1 MARKGGRQR
10 VPIPRTPPQGY
21 THHIAWNAN
30 GLAAPHPAPGEH
42 RADNSSGSGGENSP
56 GAGRPGESPG
66 RPAPEEFTSP
76 ADELVVPGQHSAEI
90 LRDYLGM
97 SEHQV
102 SGLLDGGVVGRALV
116 QSSDVDVVKQRSK
129 L

>member
-1 MARKGGRQR
+1 MARGGGRQR

-42 RADNSSGSGGENSP
+42 RADNSSG
-56 GAGRPGESPG
+56 
-66 RPAPEEFTSP
+66 APEEFTDNSP

-102 SGLLDGGVVGRALV
+102 SGLLDGGVVGRALA
-116 QSSDVDVVKQRSK
+116 QSVVDQKTKSVKQERAK

>member
-1 MARKGGRQR
+1 M
-10 VPIPRTPPQGY
+10 
-21 THHIAWNAN
+21 
-30 GLAAPHPAPGEH
+30 E
-42 RADNSSGSGGENSP
+42 NSSGSGGENSS
-56 GAGRPGESPG
+56 GAGRWRVG
-66 RPAPEEFTSP
+66 RAGLRRAASGSSGGDNSP